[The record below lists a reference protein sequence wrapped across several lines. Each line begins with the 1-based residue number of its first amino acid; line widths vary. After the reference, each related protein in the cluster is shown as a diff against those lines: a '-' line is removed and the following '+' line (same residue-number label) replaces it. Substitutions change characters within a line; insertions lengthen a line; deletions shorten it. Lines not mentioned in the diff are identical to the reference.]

1 MKHLSYTLCTV
12 LIAFAFYGCSAQ
24 TQTALTAN
32 EFEKKI
38 SVSDSLQLL
47 DVRTATEYNTGHI
60 KNSLQ
65 ADWNDKKEF
74 SRRIEFID
82 KNKPVYIY
90 CLAGGRSSAAA
101 KEMRAMGYENVIELT
116 GGINAWKA
124 ANLPLEGRTDEK
136 QMSIEQFNTA
146 VGNKGVVLVD
156 FGAEWCPP
164 CKKMEPVLKNLQA
177 NNPGRF
183 TIVKVNGGRDLD
195 LLKQYSV
202 TQLPVFI
209 IFKDGKQVWRKD
221 GIATEKEMAASL

>member
-1 MKHLSYTLCTV
+1 MKNLLYTLSVV
-12 LIAFAFYGCSAQ
+12 LMAFAFLGCSAQ

-38 SVSDSLQLL
+38 SGSDSLQLL
-47 DVRTATEYNTGHI
+47 DVRTAAEYNTGHI

-74 SRRIEFID
+74 ARRIEFID

-124 ANLPLEGRTDEK
+124 ANLPLEGKTDEK

-146 VGNKGVVLVD
+146 VGNKGTVLVD

-164 CKKMEPVLKNLQA
+164 CKKMEPVLKSLQA
-177 NNPGRF
+177 NNPGKF
-183 TIVKVNGGRDLD
+183 TIVKVDGGRDLD

-209 IFKDGKQVWRKD
+209 ILKDGKQVWRKD